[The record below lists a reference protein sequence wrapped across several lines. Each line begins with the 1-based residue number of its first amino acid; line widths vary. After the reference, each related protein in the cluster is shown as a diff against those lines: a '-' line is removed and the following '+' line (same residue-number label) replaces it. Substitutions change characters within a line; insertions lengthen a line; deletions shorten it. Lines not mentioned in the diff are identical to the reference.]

1 VTQPPR
7 SDGDQD
13 LVLLE
18 AFGRRFS
25 DDPLV
30 ESGTMFRSPGLRVGG
45 KIFAFLGRD
54 HRLIVKVPR
63 QRATTAVASGAAEPV
78 TMGRRTMKE
87 WVAFPAVA
95 DDPSA
100 TEQLWRSVV
109 DEAYAYVKSL
119 GGA

>member
-1 VTQPPR
+1 MTKPPR

-18 AFGRRFS
+18 SLARRFS
-25 DDPLV
+25 EDPLV

-45 KIFAFLGRD
+45 KIFAFLGHG

-63 QRATTAVASGAAEPV
+63 QRAKTAVASGAAEPV

-95 DDPSA
+95 NDAPA
-100 TEQLWRSVV
+100 TEQLWRSAA

-119 GGA
+119 TGG

>member
-1 VTQPPR
+1 MTHPRR

-13 LVLLE
+13 LVLLGVL
-18 AFGRRFS
+18 ARAFS

-45 KIFAFLGRD
+45 RIFAFLGRD

-63 QRATTAVASGAAEPV
+63 QRAETAVASGAAEPV
-78 TMGRRTMKE
+78 TMGQRTMKE

-95 DDPSA
+95 EDAPA
-100 TEQLWRSVV
+100 TEQLWRSVSE
-109 DEAYAYVKSL
+109 EAYAYVKSL
-119 GGA
+119 GGG

>member
-1 VTQPPR
+1 MTKPPR

-18 AFGRRFS
+18 ALARRFS
-25 DDPLV
+25 KDPLV

-45 KIFAFLGRD
+45 KIFAFLGHD

-63 QRATTAVASGAAEPV
+63 PRAETAVASGAAEPV
-78 TMGRRTMKE
+78 TMGERTMKE

-95 DDPSA
+95 DDASA
-100 TEQLWRSVV
+100 TEQLWGSVAE
-109 DEAYAYVKSL
+109 EAYSYVKSI
-119 GGA
+119 GGD